1 MCESAKVIKCPM
13 EKKGLKCMKGQIPP
27 STISRL
33 KENLKRHEG
42 LRRPEITKFSLTKK
56 WEFSETNYQSLRF
69 GNFFCKNRSKLPI
82 LREGFKSFRYT
93 IGVTNW
99 GEELLM
105 DIVFHARVSHEKCYG
120 RSLLF
125 NSK

>member
-1 MCESAKVIKCPM
+1 M

-27 STISRL
+27 SL

-69 GNFFCKNRSKLPI
+69 GNFFLQKPKQI
-82 LREGFKSFRYT
+82 
-93 IGVTNW
+93 TN
-99 GEELLM
+99 
-105 DIVFHARVSHEKCYG
+105 FTR
-120 RSLLF
+120 RF
-125 NSK
+125 